1 MCPVY
6 RGREEMFT
14 GPDQRAGSTIIMDQ
28 DNKREKRG

>member
-14 GPDQRAGSTIIMDQ
+14 GRNQRGGSTIIMDQ
-28 DNKREKRG
+28 DNKIEKRG